1 MKRCLASLAT
11 REMKSTATIRYNY
24 TPNRKAIT
32 KKTDRTD
39 VGEGVEE
46 LSYRAGHV
54 AEWSNY
60 FGK

>member
-1 MKRCLASLAT
+1 
-11 REMKSTATIRYNY
+11 MKSTATIRYNY